1 MKKNKLKFKI
11 KPKLKRRITKKEIK
25 NRIAK
30 INIRDKKREITI
42 TLVIIMVLI
51 LFFTGYSFGKGFSDT
66 TVNTNAEIATPILIV
81 DNNPSVDITA
91 INSNG
96 YYDFKIK
103 NYDETG
109 KINQVNL
116 KYNIEIISNIDPTIS
131 FKLLKDDKEIEM
143 TNLKTNDIMLE
154 KGEMQD
160 NNYKLHITYDK
171 SKSNSIEDIIQ
182 NVQIKVHSEQ
192 VKN

>member
-1 MKKNKLKFKI
+1 MMKN
-11 KPKLKRRITKKEIK
+11 
-25 NRIAK
+25 
-30 INIRDKKREITI
+30 KKREITI
-42 TLVIIMVLI
+42 IAIIGMVLI

-66 TVNTNAEIATPILIV
+66 TVNTSAEIAEPILIV
-81 DNNPSVDITA
+81 DNNPSINITT
-91 INSNG
+91 INNKG

-116 KYNIEIISNIDPTIS
+116 KYNIEVISNIDPTIN
-131 FKLLKDDKEIEM
+131 FKLLKDDQEIEM
-143 TNLKTNDIMLE
+143 VNLRTNDIMLA
-154 KGEMQD
+154 KGNMQD
-160 NNYKLHITYDK
+160 NNYKLEITYDK